1 MTPPLKFADLRTG
14 MSVRLTSVGV
24 SDHHDHRLMEM
35 GLTPGVEFK
44 VVKVAPLGDPIEIDL
59 RGYKLCLRRREARAF
74 ELERIDLV

>member
-1 MTPPLKFADLRTG
+1 
-14 MSVRLTSVGV
+14 
-24 SDHHDHRLMEM
+24 MEM